1 MLRERAKYRAI
12 EETESL
18 VKTQKIVA
26 NNVWNMNQNI
36 RFQRLGEIQCFLNG
50 IIRTLTSSLRKKVYF
65 DKIRQGTL
73 IVVYIKRTFKI
84 RSKFHTLEEIVISI
98 LNGIEHLVGGKVRIV
113 DIRLVL
119 NVILIKCCTFI
130 VPFLTFWIVY
140 ITSLYHDQPSLQTY
154 LS

>member
-1 MLRERAKYRAI
+1 MLRKRAKYRTI

-36 RFQRLGEIQCFLNG
+36 RFQRLGEIQCFLNR
-50 IIRTLTSSLRKKVYF
+50 IIWTLASRLRKKVYF
-65 DKIRQGTL
+65 DKIRQGIL
-73 IVVYIKRTFKI
+73 IVIYIKRTFKM

-140 ITSLYHDQPSLQTY
+140 ITSLYHNQPSSQTY